1 MAVELAY
8 SWHRGD
14 RDVEDLRV
22 WVTARGRRLEMRVHG
37 ALDARGSRHLAEI
50 VGVAIRVAKEP
61 RLVELDVRP
70 VSAYCQESSDALLGW
85 ERQGIRVRR
94 RR

>member
-1 MAVELAY
+1 VAVEFAY

-22 WVTARGRRLEMRVHG
+22 WVNARGRRLEMRVHG
-37 ALDARGSRHLAEI
+37 TLDARGSRHLAEI
-50 VGVAIRVAKEP
+50 VAAAIRVAKEP

-70 VSAYCQESSDALLGW
+70 VSAYCQEGTDALLGW